1 MNDFVSRSEI
11 LPVDRVT
18 RTAAAVPSIQATT
31 MASAETDAAVV
42 AQGLTAV
49 ATQSDSG
56 VDLAA
61 GSEEQLASA
70 AEYAR
75 VHASIADILANMRAT
90 STVSASDISEP
101 QQDIQ
106 SLLPQPVII
115 IPLPPASRDMVE
127 RAEMLAKDIA
137 GRAVLSRSAQ
147 AHVKPG
153 MVEQILAAVD

>member
-1 MNDFVSRSEI
+1 
-11 LPVDRVT
+11 
-18 RTAAAVPSIQATT
+18 
-31 MASAETDAAVV
+31 
-42 AQGLTAV
+42 
-49 ATQSDSG
+49 
-56 VDLAA
+56 
-61 GSEEQLASA
+61 
-70 AEYAR
+70 

-90 STVSASDISEP
+90 SSVSASDISEP

-137 GRAVLSRSAQ
+137 GQAVLSRSAQ